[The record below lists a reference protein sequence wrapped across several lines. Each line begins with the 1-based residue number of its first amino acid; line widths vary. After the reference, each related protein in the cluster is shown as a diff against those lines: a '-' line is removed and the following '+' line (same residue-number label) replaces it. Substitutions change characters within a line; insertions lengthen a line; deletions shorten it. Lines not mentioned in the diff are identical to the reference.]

1 MILKDYWGW
10 CSSVHFVLGSKSE
23 AERKI
28 KEFYREMILKN
39 YCIIKEEEGAPLK
52 AAVRQFVDI
61 ATNILDMQ

>member
-1 MILKDYWGW
+1 M
-10 CSSVHFVLGSKSE
+10 E

-39 YCIIKEEEGAPLK
+39 YCVIKEEEGAPLK

-61 ATNILDMQ
+61 ATNILDDLQ